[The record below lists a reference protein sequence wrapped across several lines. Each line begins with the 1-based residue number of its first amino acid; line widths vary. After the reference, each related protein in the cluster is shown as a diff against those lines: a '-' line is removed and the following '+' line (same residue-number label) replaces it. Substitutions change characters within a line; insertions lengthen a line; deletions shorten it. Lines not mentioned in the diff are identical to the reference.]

1 MTLVSL
7 GACESVETLS
17 PLLFLSVSVRSFC
30 FTLVVPV
37 SVASSLS
44 VVPVSVSVASSLSAF
59 FLSIRA
65 TISSY
70 ATLFVAPF
78 SLIAIN
84 SFVTSTSVPKADSS
98 NSLNALS
105 VSSCVL
111 VSFFFFLS
119 SLTTTGSATAFK
131 SSLTTTGSAT
141 AFKSFSV
148 TPATS
153 AASWTFFA
161 LAAAAAVSLLDCS
174 VRCSS
179 VSSTSVGVSA
189 RKSGKSVI
197 PVPLRTLLLPPI
209 ASATAWSI
217 APAPPPIKASSNT
230 PVSTRTCSGLYP
242 CSVRFCKIA
251 AAPSCAP
258 SSNPVPATFLIRE
271 FMFVTALGPS
281 RSSTLFT
288 PASTLG
294 MSNALLAPLLTP
306 LASLPRGAI
315 SVRPIAVPLS
325 AARLRSDS
333 VAP

>member
-1 MTLVSL
+1 
-7 GACESVETLS
+7 
-17 PLLFLSVSVRSFC
+17 
-30 FTLVVPV
+30 
-37 SVASSLS
+37 
-44 VVPVSVSVASSLSAF
+44 
-59 FLSIRA
+59 
-65 TISSY
+65 
-70 ATLFVAPF
+70 
-78 SLIAIN
+78 
-84 SFVTSTSVPKADSS
+84 
-98 NSLNALS
+98 
-105 VSSCVL
+105 
-111 VSFFFFLS
+111 
-119 SLTTTGSATAFK
+119 
-131 SSLTTTGSAT
+131 
-141 AFKSFSV
+141 
-148 TPATS
+148 S
-153 AASWTFFA
+153 AASWSAFS
-161 LAAAAAVSLLDCS
+161 LAAASWSAFSLAAAVALLDSS

-189 RKSGKSVI
+189 RGSGKSVI

>member
-37 SVASSLS
+37 SAA
-44 VVPVSVSVASSLSAF
+44 PSLSAF

-65 TISSY
+65 TIPSY
-70 ATLFVAPF
+70 ATLLVAPF
-78 SLIAIN
+78 SFLAII
-84 SFVTSTSVPKADSS
+84 SVVTSTSVPKAASS
-98 NSLNALS
+98 NIRNALES
-105 VSSCVL
+105 FILLFASFFAL
-111 VSFFFFLS
+111 ASFFFSLS
-119 SLTTTGSATAFK
+119 SLTTTGSAT
-131 SSLTTTGSAT
+131 SAT
-141 AFKSFSV
+141 ASKSSFL

-325 AARLRSDS
+325 AARLRSYS